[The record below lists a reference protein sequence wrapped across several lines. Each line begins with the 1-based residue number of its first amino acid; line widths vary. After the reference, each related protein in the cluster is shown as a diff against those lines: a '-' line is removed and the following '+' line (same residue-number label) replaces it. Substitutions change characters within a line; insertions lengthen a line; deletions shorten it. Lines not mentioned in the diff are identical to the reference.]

1 MSKKTANFRHFD
13 EWSEQCK
20 KFGEDVELT
29 GVYFKHRRPMFVQ
42 RMTGYVKLNFTST
55 LPDGTEFT
63 STAKEFASWNA
74 EGQCTIKKKRCT
86 MYDLFS
92 QMN

>member
-13 EWSEQCK
+13 EWSEQFK

-55 LPDGTEFT
+55 LPD
-63 STAKEFASWNA
+63 
-74 EGQCTIKKKRCT
+74 
-86 MYDLFS
+86 
-92 QMN
+92 

>member
-13 EWSEQCK
+13 EWSEQFK

-63 STAKEFASWNA
+63 STAKEFASLQKDSAPLKRNA
-74 EGQCTIKKKRCT
+74 AQCMI
-86 MYDLFS
+86 FS
-92 QMN
+92 PK